1 MGKLA
6 KAEKRPLSPVGAA
19 EKAIKKAK
27 NTAMERAYKGKTLIV
42 PRKKHKWS
50 KKKLSPADPGYKK
63 LAKAEWNHL
72 KERSQKSKARVK
84 KAMMK
89 KKKAKKVKKVKKPK
103 KPRTMKAA
111 IKHAVKKAIHKTKI
125 ANPFKKK

>member
-72 KERSQKSKARVK
+72 KERSKKSKARVK

-89 KKKAKKVKKVKKPK
+89 KKKARKVKKAKK
-103 KPRTMKAA
+103 
-111 IKHAVKKAIHKTKI
+111 KKA
-125 ANPFKKK
+125 KKKAKKAKKNAKKKAKKKSKKKS